1 MASGRLAQCT
11 ALLRWL
17 EQEGCAHCVRLG
29 ETPSAGVGVFATRD
43 IDKGDVII
51 SCPVRCVIGAAE
63 TRLVDSDKETVA
75 FSDAMDALR
84 VREEP
89 NDTQTSGSPISDTM
103 RMQLTLLRE
112 RHLAETTEQSL
123 GSDYKNEKEC
133 NSAST
138 EPRLSGYWAHYVRS
152 LPGDELV
159 ESLPLD
165 WSEDDLQRRLAGTS
179 LLREPRKDVAF
190 LERLAKSLD
199 TNQTQFPP
207 EAFNLARL
215 KWEHAV
221 FWSRAIALPQAG
233 WGRGGDS
240 SQKTPRKRTAGDDG
254 ALVPLLDMCNH
265 QRNPGTEL
273 RCRGS
278 KWQLLA
284 TKPFKTNEEIRINYG
299 PKGNGELLRRHGFVI
314 PGNPFD
320 TCPLWVNS
328 GSIDSTPCDSSK
340 RILLHRGIKEWGEF
354 PDGLVES
361 FIEERWGTKHD
372 DITSARA
379 SKRVKTSGTR
389 SVESLSVNQLKQ
401 IFRDALDCVRRI
413 PSSDDDVNNSETT
426 EQGFEST
433 PGPCADLAAALYRQ
447 SQRELLW
454 DWKELAETN
463 RLNSSL

>member
-89 NDTQTSGSPISDTM
+89 NDTQTSGSPISDTT

-179 LLREPRKDVAF
+179 LLRETRKDVAF

-240 SQKTPRKRTAGDDG
+240 SQKKPRKRTAGDDG
-254 ALVPLLDMCNH
+254 A
-265 QRNPGTEL
+265 
-273 RCRGS
+273 
-278 KWQLLA
+278 
-284 TKPFKTNEEIRINYG
+284 
-299 PKGNGELLRRHGFVI
+299 LRRHGFVI

-361 FIEERWGTKHD
+361 FLEERWGTKHD
-372 DITSARA
+372 DSTSARA

-454 DWKELAETN
+454 DLKELAETN